1 MLLNLNNRTIHT
13 IKITIN
19 VKTVLDDSLIH
30 NTLQSYKASDSVLH
44 TELANQT
51 IVQVVSLFAYGPGTR
66 NIMFNF
72 VSINH
77 DYNKGLS

>member
-30 NTLQSYKASDSVLH
+30 NALQSYKASDSVLH

-66 NIMFNF
+66 NILTSLLQFL
-72 VSINH
+72 H
-77 DYNKGLS
+77 